1 VNGRRRLRLPSL
13 SLRLRL
19 TLLWTGVAL
28 VLVTAFELMTL
39 AVVSAQMYGAVD
51 NSMVLDA
58 RSYARGLAGSGDLVQ
73 LERAAWSWLAAEQEP
88 SSGAKDI
95 YLIEFGDGSTLTNTS
110 DRELRAAIADAR
122 PPAGHPTTVAGPHG
136 DLRVGAVPIEINGQP
151 AGEFRVATP
160 LADVEA
166 AHAQLL
172 PWMVTVGAALVLFG
186 ALLAYVLAGRALHG
200 LRSITQT
207 AAGISDREMHR
218 RIGYRG
224 PRDEVGRLAETF
236 DAMLARLEEG
246 FAQRQ
251 SFYSLAS
258 HELRTPL
265 TIVRG
270 HLEVL
275 RRSRA
280 PETAEMHET
289 LDVALEELG
298 RVTEE
303 VNDML
308 LLGRMLL
315 GQTGP
320 LEPLDAGEVVRD
332 VGRRTQSIA
341 KRDWR
346 LDLDGPVLVA
356 ADREQL
362 GRALLNLVANAVRHT
377 REGDSITLSCGRSGG
392 WAVLRVTDSGPG
404 IAEHDLPRIFEPWY
418 RGGTA
423 DGGNGGLGLTIVREV
438 VRAHDGEVTVH
449 TTPNAG
455 TSFLIR
461 LPLQPE

>member
-1 VNGRRRLRLPSL
+1 M

-28 VLVTAFELMTL
+28 ILVTAFELLTV
-39 AVVSAQMYGAVD
+39 AVVNAEMYAAVD
-51 NSMVLDA
+51 NNMALDA
-58 RSYARGLAGSGDLVQ
+58 HSYERGLQGSGDVAQ
-73 LERAAWSWLAAEQEP
+73 LERAAWNWLATEQQP
-88 SSGAKDI
+88 GNNDADV
-95 YLIEFGDGSTLTNTS
+95 YLIDFGDGVTITNTP
-110 DRELRAAIADAR
+110 DQEMRTAIAAAR
-122 PPAGHPTTVAGPHG
+122 PAPGHPVTVAGPRG
-136 DLRVGAVPIEINGQP
+136 ELRVTAIPIQLDGKQ
-151 AGEFRVATP
+151 AGMFREATP
-160 LADVEA
+160 MGAVEA
-166 AHAQLL
+166 AHTALL
-172 PWMVTVGAALVLFG
+172 PSMVAGGAALVLLG

-200 LRSITQT
+200 LRSITET

-275 RRSRA
+275 RRSRT
-280 PETAEMHET
+280 PEAAELNET
-289 LDVALEELG
+289 LDIALEELG

-320 LEPLDAGEVVRD
+320 LEPIDAREVVRD

-341 KRDWR
+341 QRDWR
-346 LDLDGPVLVA
+346 LDVDGPVVVA

-392 WAVLRVTDSGPG
+392 WALLRVADSGPG

-423 DGGNGGLGLTIVREV
+423 NGGNGGLGLAIVREV

-449 TTPNAG
+449 TTPTAG
-455 TSFLIR
+455 TTFLIR
-461 LPLQPE
+461 LPLQAE